1 LIDGAIVSADFSE
14 TEKRERIGV
23 FGGTFDPIHLGHL
36 IIAAEIQRLA
46 RLDRVLFVPAGR
58 PPHKLDQHLS
68 NDHVRLKM
76 LNLAIEGV
84 PGFSTSTVD
93 LDRHGPSFT
102 VDTLR
107 ILHRQHPDTALVF
120 VMGEDSLRDFLT
132 WHDPAGIIEQA
143 ELAVARRPGVQH
155 DLGAI
160 SAAIPGAAGRIHV
173 YPVPEIG
180 IASRDLRERAVR
192 GDSLRFFV
200 PDSVAEFIREHG
212 FYLSKGPV

>member
-1 LIDGAIVSADFSE
+1 VSTDFPG
-14 TEKRERIGV
+14 TAKRERIGV

-36 IIAAEIQRLA
+36 IIAAEIQRMA
-46 RLDRVLFVPAGR
+46 NLDQVLFVPAGR

-68 NDHVRLKM
+68 NDDDRLRM
-76 LNLAIEGV
+76 LQLAVGGV
-84 PGFSTSTVD
+84 PGFAINTVD

-107 ILHRQHPDTALVF
+107 ILHGQHPDTELVF

-132 WHDPAGIIEQA
+132 WHNPAGIIEQA
-143 ELAVARRPGVQH
+143 ELAVARRPGVEH

-160 SAAIPGAAGRIHV
+160 SAAIPAAARRIHI

-180 IASRDLRERAVR
+180 IASRELRERAAR

-200 PDSVAEFIREHG
+200 PDSVADFIRERG
-212 FYLSKGPV
+212 LYLPRHPA